1 MDILVAD
8 NKNYHNLI
16 KSGKVLVDFHAEWCG
31 PCKMLAPI
39 LEQLASSVQNL
50 KIIKVNIDDHY
61 ELAQS
66 FKVMSV
72 PTLLLYKD
80 GQMIDQRMGF
90 QTLEMLIEWVN
101 SIN

>member
-1 MDILVAD
+1 MDILD
-8 NKNYHNLI
+8 NNHYHKLI
-16 KSGKVLVDFHAEWCG
+16 KNGKVLVDFHAKWCG
-31 PCKMLAPI
+31 PCKMLGPI
-39 LEQLASSVQNL
+39 LEQLASSIPDL

-66 FKVMSV
+66 YKVMSV

-90 QTLEMLIEWVN
+90 QTLDMLIEWVN